1 MRTHES
7 ICLGIPEILLPGP
20 GRNLSRW
27 AVIACDQYTSEP
39 EYWNRVTEIVGDAPS
54 TLNLIYPEV
63 YLNEQDPDTR
73 IARIRKNMKD
83 YIDEGLFVK
92 TEGLVYV
99 ERQTEDHTR
108 KGLMACLDLEAY
120 DFRTGSTSL
129 IRATEGTILERI
141 PPRVRIRE
149 GAPLELPH
157 IMVLI
162 DDPENRVIGPL
173 AENKGRLGKLYDFEL
188 MMDSGRLAGYRVDDP
203 ALERG
208 ALDALMALA
217 DPVSFAGKYDLKPGT
232 PVLLYAMGDGNHS
245 LATAKAIWEKTKE
258 AAADKTAVLAS
269 PLRHALVEL
278 VNLHDDALNFAP
290 IHRIIFDNA
299 PGRYLLEEMKT
310 FYRGRWGFSACANSE
325 EMRTAV
331 DSAPAGLHKIGII
344 RSGEYGVIEVSE
356 PDFNLAVGTLQ
367 TFLDAFLKNKGARGI
382 DYVHGTDAVIKLGS
396 HSGNNGFYLPA
407 MDKDQLF
414 RTVILDGALPR
425 KTFSM
430 GEAWEKRF
438 YMEARKLV

>member
-1 MRTHES
+1 MRTYES
-7 ICLGIPEILLPGP
+7 IHLGIPEILIPRPGC
-20 GRNLSRW
+20 NLGRW

-63 YLNEQDPDTR
+63 YLNEKDPDAR
-73 IARIRKNMKD
+73 IAGIRNNMKD
-83 YIDEGLFVK
+83 YMDEGLFVK
-92 TEGLVYV
+92 TEGFVYV
-99 ERQTEDHTR
+99 ERQTEGHTR

-120 DFRTGSTSL
+120 DYRKGSTSL
-129 IRATEGTILERI
+129 IRATEGTILDRI

-149 GAPLELPH
+149 GAPLEIPH

-162 DDPENRVIGPL
+162 DDLEDGVIGPL
-173 AENKGRLGKLYDFEL
+173 AEHKDRLGKLYDFEL
-188 MMDSGRLAGYRVDDP
+188 MMDSGRLAGYRVDEP
-203 ALERG
+203 GLERG
-208 ALDALMALA
+208 VIDALQALA
-217 DPVSFAGKYDLKPGT
+217 DPTSFAGKYGLKPGA

-258 AAADKTAVLAS
+258 SAADKTVVLAS

-278 VNLHDDALNFAP
+278 VNLHDNALNFAP
-290 IHRIIFDNA
+290 IHRIIFDKA
-299 PGRYLLEEMKT
+299 PGRYILEEMKA
-310 FYRGRWGFSACANSE
+310 FYRGRWDFSACANFE
-325 EMRTAV
+325 EMKTAV
-331 DSAPAGLHKIGII
+331 DSARARLHKIGVI
-344 RSGEYGVIEVSE
+344 RGGEYGVIEVSE
-356 PDFNLAVGTLQ
+356 PDSNLSVGTLQ
-367 TFLDAFLKNKGARGI
+367 TFLDAFLKSKGARSI
-382 DYVHGTDAVIKLGS
+382 DYVHGADAAIKLGS
-396 HSGNNGFYLPA
+396 YPGNEGFYLPA

>member
-1 MRTHES
+1 MRTYES
-7 ICLGIPEILLPGP
+7 IRLGIPEILLPGA
-20 GRNLSRW
+20 GCDLSRW

-63 YLNEQDPDTR
+63 YLNEKDPDIR
-73 IARIRKNMKD
+73 IANIRKNMKD
-83 YIDEGLFVK
+83 YLDQGLFIE

-99 ERQTEDHTR
+99 ERQTEDHVR

-120 DFRTGSTSL
+120 DFREGSTSP

-149 GAPLELPH
+149 GAPLEIPH

-162 DDPENRVIGPL
+162 DDPENRVLGPL

-217 DPVSFAGKYDLKPGT
+217 DPVSFAKKYGLKPGT

-245 LATAKAIWEKTKE
+245 LATAKTIWEKTKE

-269 PLRHALVEL
+269 PLRYALVEL
-278 VNLHDDALNFAP
+278 VNLHDNALNFAP
-290 IHRIIFDNA
+290 IHRIIFEKA
-299 PGRYLLEEMKT
+299 PGRYVLEEMKA
-310 FYRGRWGFSACANSE
+310 FYRGRWAFSACANFE
-325 EMRTAV
+325 EMKAAV
-331 DSAPAGLHKIGII
+331 DSATADVHKIGVI
-344 RSGEYGVIEVSE
+344 RGGEFGVIEVSQ
-356 PDFNLAVGTLQ
+356 PDSNLPVGTLQ
-367 TFLDAFLKNKGARGI
+367 TFLDAFLKSKGARGI
-382 DYVHGTDAVIKLGS
+382 DYVHGVDAVIKIGS
-396 HSGNNGFYLPA
+396 YPENKGFYLPA

-438 YMEARKLV
+438 YMEARRLI